1 MKQEGLKI
9 SMEAQHP
16 LFEFLRG
23 VLCKEE
29 HDGISVWGLHSYSAI
44 SSLTERMGRGMS
56 ECTRQHR
63 LSQGHQRGVAVPLNS
78 CTTLTKDME
87 GLMGA

>member
-23 VLCKEE
+23 VLLVKKNMMESQFGDCIPILPLAALQRGWVE
-29 HDGISVWGLHSYSAI
+29 VWASAP
-44 SSLTERMGRGMS
+44 
-56 ECTRQHR
+56 CQHR
-63 LSQGHQRGVAVPLNS
+63 LSQGHQRGMAVPWTHVLAS
-78 CTTLTKDME
+78 QKTWK
-87 GLMGA
+87 G